1 MPLQLICV
9 LLMSLFLV
17 LFTFQ
22 NPHPVELNFVAW
34 GSKQFPL
41 VAVVLVSALLGVI
54 LSTIMSLKNSL
65 SLNRKIN
72 DLQNEVDDLK
82 TPPPVP
88 IPAQEEALK

>member
-1 MPLQLICV
+1 MPLQLIGV
-9 LLMSLFLV
+9 LLMSLLLV

-41 VAVVLVSALLGVI
+41 VAVVLVSSLVGVI
-54 LSTIMSLKNSL
+54 LSTIMSLKSGFDL
-65 SLNRKIN
+65 RKKIN

-82 TPPPVP
+82 TPTPVP
-88 IPAQEEALK
+88 IPAEEEALK